1 MSDSGKGL
9 RPGSK
14 HYRAFVGWP
23 EAYDIVSAMQFNLL
37 THLGLREHHSLLDI
51 GCGSLRAGRL
61 FIPYLMPDRYFGMEP
76 NDWLVE
82 DGIKHEI
89 GQDMIGLK
97 RPRFSNDADFT
108 LSEFGQKFDFIIAQ
122 SIFSHAA
129 PAQIAKCLGEARKVM
144 TTTSILAATFVK
156 GDKDYAGSEWVYP
169 GCVQYTL
176 DYMKDIATQH
186 GLACTPIG
194 WKHPNN
200 QSWVV
205 FADPSNTKCADGV
218 M

>member
-1 MSDSGKGL
+1 MNNGKGL
-9 RPGSK
+9 RPGAR

-23 EAYDIVSAMQFNLL
+23 ETYDIVSAMQFNLL
-37 THLGLREHHSLLDI
+37 TQLGLREHHTLLDI

-61 FIPYLMPDRYFGMEP
+61 FIPYLMPGRYFGMEP
-76 NDWLVE
+76 NNWLVE

-89 GQDMIGLK
+89 GQDMINLK
-97 RPRFSNDADFT
+97 RPKFNNDSEFT
-108 LSEFGQKFDFIIAQ
+108 LSEFGQTFDFIVAQ

-129 PAQIAKCLGEARKVM
+129 PAQIARCLKEARDVM
-144 TTTSILAATFVK
+144 TPTSIFAATFVR
-156 GDKDYAGSEWVYP
+156 GTENHAGNTWVYP

-176 DYMKDIATQH
+176 DYMTDISAQH
-186 GLACTPIG
+186 GLACVPIG

-205 FADPSNTKCADGV
+205 ITDPSNTKCANGV
-218 M
+218 N

>member
-1 MSDSGKGL
+1 MSDNSGKGL

-37 THLGLREHHSLLDI
+37 TQLGLREHHSLLDI

-61 FIPYLMPDRYFGMEP
+61 FMPYLMPDRYFGMEP
-76 NDWLVE
+76 NNWLIE
-82 DGIKHEI
+82 DGVKHEI
-89 GQDMIGLK
+89 GQDMVGLK

-108 LSEFGQKFDFIIAQ
+108 LSEFGQKFDFIVAQ

-129 PAQIAKCLGEARKVM
+129 PAQVERCLGEARKVM
-144 TTTSILAATFVK
+144 SPTSIFAATFVK
-156 GDKDYAGSEWVYP
+156 GTENYTGSAWVYP

-176 DYMKDIATQH
+176 DYMKDIANQH
-186 GLACTPIG
+186 GLACIPIG

-205 FADPSNTKCADGV
+205 ITDPSNAKCANV
-218 M
+218 R